1 MCNADPLCKA
11 FVYLP
16 NGIDSLSEVGRC
28 PAGLC
33 RVAGWPVA
41 TQCCF
46 TGRPCRVL
54 VQLPWAAGCRPA
66 AALSHPVCPT
76 CSSLLPPISSRQ

>member
-16 NGIDSLSEVGRC
+16 NGIDSLSEVGCCCC

-33 RVAGWPVA
+33 RVAGWPA
-41 TQCCF
+41 AA
-46 TGRPCRVL
+46 PVL
-54 VQLPWAAGCRPA
+54 LHRQAVQGACPA
-66 AALSHPVCPT
+66 ALGCW
-76 CSSLLPPISSRQ
+76 L